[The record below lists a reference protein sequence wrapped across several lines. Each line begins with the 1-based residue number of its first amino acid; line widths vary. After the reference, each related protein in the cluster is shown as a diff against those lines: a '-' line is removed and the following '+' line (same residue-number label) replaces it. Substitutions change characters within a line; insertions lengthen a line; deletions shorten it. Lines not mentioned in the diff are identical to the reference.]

1 MKNTQTATSKM
12 LAVDIGTDTYFFNQ
26 EDFTKA
32 GIPVDQIMQTE
43 EEFEAAILKVIKV
56 KLGFTWR
63 FLQ

>member
-12 LAVDIGTDTYFFNQ
+12 LEVNIGTDSYFFNQ
-26 EDFTKA
+26 ADFAKA
-32 GIPVDQIMQTE
+32 DIPVDQVMHTE

-56 KLGFTWR
+56 KLGFSWR